1 MANIYEHIT
10 QGVRQHKRTKED
22 GVLQR
27 YGRAAGDS
35 KDRRECKQKKKLYV
49 DNNECVFIG
58 YHYGCIMLFVP
69 KLL

>member
-1 MANIYEHIT
+1 MAYFNDMAVLQVT
-10 QGVRQHKRTKED
+10 VKTGVN